1 MQIIEHDAA
10 IGGAGSARDREHL
23 IERRHARKMRRQ
35 HFKQDIGAALGGL
48 TAQGRKLRC
57 QLVNIGAIIPEIGN
71 LDMPSA

>member
-1 MQIIEHDAA
+1 
-10 IGGAGSARDREHL
+10 
-23 IERRHARKMRRQ
+23 MRRQ
-35 HFKQDIGAALGGL
+35 PFKQDIGAALGGL